1 MDSKDYLTENSTFT
15 MPISFKAHQIAQQ
28 FRQQQSDGKKAKQVY
43 LNTLAVYAVDQYLK
57 WLGIETELE
66 ASDSW
71 NAIAQT
77 LADVADLQIAH
88 KGKLECRPVL
98 PNQSICYVPGEVL
111 KERIGF
117 IAVQL
122 DADLQEATLLGFASA
137 AATEELAFDQLRSLD
152 DLVDYLNA
160 IEPAKPA
167 AIAQLGQWLQ
177 GAVEAG
183 WFTIDQLLARQQPAL
198 SFRSSVEA
206 AAPTLRAKLID
217 LDQAQIVLIIGV
229 LSIAEAE
236 VDVWVRICPEDSA
249 TQLPRE
255 LELSI
260 LDAAGAAVMQTQ
272 ARSTEMIQLKFGAV
286 WGEQFSIKIAL
297 NDISVTEAFVV

>member
-1 MDSKDYLTENSTFT
+1 
-15 MPISFKAHQIAQQ
+15 MPIPLKAHQMAQQ
-28 FRQQQSDGKKAKQVY
+28 FRQQQSDTKKAKQVY
-43 LNTLAVYAVDQYLK
+43 LNTLAVYAVSQYLK
-57 WLGIETELE
+57 WLGIEIELE

-71 NAIAQT
+71 NAIAHT

-98 PNQSICYVPGEVL
+98 PHQTICYVPREVW

-122 DADLQEATLLGFASA
+122 DADLQEAILLGFASTVT
-137 AATEELAFDQLRSLD
+137 TEELSFDQLRSLD
-152 DLVDYLNA
+152 DLVDYLGT

-183 WFTIDQLLARQQPAL
+183 WSTIDQLLREPLL
-198 SFRSSVEA
+198 SFRSSVESA
-206 AAPTLRAKLID
+206 TPTLRAKSIGLNG
-217 LDQAQIVLIIGV
+217 AQIVLVIGV
-229 LSIAEAE
+229 LAIAEAE
-236 VDVWVRICPEDSA
+236 VDVWVRICSEDSTA
-249 TQLPRE
+249 QLPSE
-255 LELSI
+255 LELAI
-260 LDAAGAAVMQTQ
+260 LDAAGASVMQAQ
-272 ARSTEMIQLKFGAV
+272 ARSTEMIQLKFSAV

-297 NDISVTEAFVV
+297 NDASVTEAFVV